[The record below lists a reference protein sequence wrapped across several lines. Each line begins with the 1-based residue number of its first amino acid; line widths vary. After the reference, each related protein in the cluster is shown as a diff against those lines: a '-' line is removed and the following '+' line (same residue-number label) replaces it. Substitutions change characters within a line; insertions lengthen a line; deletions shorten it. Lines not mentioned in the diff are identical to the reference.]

1 MNDLDNILYKEEGQ
15 NEIESVIEKYSLKID
30 EKLNKYLT
38 KIDKSK
44 TSSIEKLKE
53 TVNRFKESIKGN
65 DFDEDYEE
73 DIADLYDD
81 CLDKLDEI
89 YEESQEDISN
99 EISLEIEKYLVKIEE
114 KRKKYLYKSDGNMK
128 AQEEINEEVEK
139 FKTRLKNGNFDE
151 DYEEDIADLYDDC
164 LDELDEIYSKYKDE
178 SNESK
183 KGKKNDHIFSFNFKD
198 WNFSKK
204 TNLDENLDFGETK
217 KIITLLPFMSKSD
230 IDDCIDKIL
239 NNDESMKNINT
250 CVFLP
255 FASLEKINDI
265 FDAAISGN
273 ERIKLS
279 TVIPFVSQEKLSEF
293 VDEYVEG
300 KHQNVNVNIL
310 YPFLKSSDVKRIF
323 SYIIEKDKKNE

>member
-1 MNDLDNILYKEEGQ
+1 
-15 NEIESVIEKYSLKID
+15 
-30 EKLNKYLT
+30 
-38 KIDKSK
+38 
-44 TSSIEKLKE
+44 
-53 TVNRFKESIKGN
+53 
-65 DFDEDYEE
+65 
-73 DIADLYDD
+73 
-81 CLDKLDEI
+81 
-89 YEESQEDISN
+89 
-99 EISLEIEKYLVKIEE
+99 
-114 KRKKYLYKSDGNMK
+114 
-128 AQEEINEEVEK
+128 
-139 FKTRLKNGNFDE
+139 
-151 DYEEDIADLYDDC
+151 
-164 LDELDEIYSKYKDE
+164 
-178 SNESK
+178 
-183 KGKKNDHIFSFNFKD
+183 
-198 WNFSKK
+198 
-204 TNLDENLDFGETK
+204 
-217 KIITLLPFMSKSD
+217 MSKSD

-293 VDEYVEG
+293 VDEYVDG